1 MTRKEVARE
10 VIQSLSVSY
19 SISST
24 KLLAVMMD
32 RCSVNNV
39 ALRTI
44 KVMYPDLVDIGC
56 IAHTINLAGEKFK
69 VPTLHDF
76 INHWNSP
83 FSHSAKARL
92 GWKDQCGC
100 SSPTYSPTRWWS
112 KFEVMRDVLVKFGDV
127 QQFVASHE
135 DISPATQAKLMSVL
149 SDAKKR
155 GLLLLELAAV
165 IDAGEL
171 MVKVT

>member
-1 MTRKEVARE
+1 MTGEEVARE
-10 VIQSLSVSY
+10 VIESLSVSY

-24 KLLAVMMD
+24 RLLAVMRD

-76 INHWNSP
+76 INHWNS
-83 FSHSAKARL
+83 FF
-92 GWKDQCGC
+92 
-100 SSPTYSPTRWWS
+100 PT
-112 KFEVMRDVLVKFGDV
+112 VL
-127 QQFVASHE
+127 
-135 DISPATQAKLMSVL
+135 KLVYVGRINV
-149 SDAKKR
+149 DAV
-155 GLLLLELAAV
+155 LLLIVQLNGGASL
-165 IDAGEL
+165 
-171 MVKVT
+171 KS